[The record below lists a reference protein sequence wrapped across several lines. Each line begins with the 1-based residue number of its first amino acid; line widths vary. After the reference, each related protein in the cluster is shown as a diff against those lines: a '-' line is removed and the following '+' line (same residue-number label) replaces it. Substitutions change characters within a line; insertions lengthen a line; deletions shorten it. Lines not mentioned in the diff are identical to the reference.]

1 MTDNRERCWI
11 THKRREYWNQCPIC
25 GRPIKWVR
33 LWTGEYSPCDIEPVL
48 YSRPGKQTKYQV
60 VAKHDIWKNVVFK
73 AAPGEPPRYG
83 WKPHFYSCPVLLEE
97 RREWARKNRI

>member
-11 THKRREYWNQCPIC
+11 THKRRDYWNQCPLC

-60 VAKHDIWKNVVFK
+60 VAKNDIWKNVVFK
-73 AAPGEPPRYG
+73 AVPGEPPRYG
-83 WKPHFYSCPVLLEE
+83 WKPHFYSCPILLAE
-97 RREWARKNRI
+97 RWEWARKNRI